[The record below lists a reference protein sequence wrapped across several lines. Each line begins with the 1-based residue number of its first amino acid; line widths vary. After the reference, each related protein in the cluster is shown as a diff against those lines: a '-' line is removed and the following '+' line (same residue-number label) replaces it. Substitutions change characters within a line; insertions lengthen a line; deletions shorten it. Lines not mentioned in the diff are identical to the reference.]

1 MRAQKVANYLM
12 SKTGL
17 GEENIIIRSDGKVRP
32 LSGDDKD
39 QNRRVDVYI
48 MLDK

>member
-32 LSGDDKD
+32 QSSDKD